1 MAFPDLR
8 CSQTSGKIA
17 MNLSLPIASGD
28 PVLFLM
34 LAGVLLLA
42 GSAIGLGVAGMVMV
56 FGKSEEKKKLGRRFL
71 AFAAIPIALAAG
83 WWIAVV
89 GFD

>member
-1 MAFPDLR
+1 MSIL
-8 CSQTSGKIA
+8 
-17 MNLSLPIASGD
+17 LPIASGD

-34 LAGVLLLA
+34 LAGALLLA
-42 GSAIGLGVAGMVMV
+42 GAAIGLGVAGVMML
-56 FGKSEEKKKLGRRFL
+56 FGKSDEQKKLGRRFL
-71 AFAAIPIALAAG
+71 ALAAIPVALAAG